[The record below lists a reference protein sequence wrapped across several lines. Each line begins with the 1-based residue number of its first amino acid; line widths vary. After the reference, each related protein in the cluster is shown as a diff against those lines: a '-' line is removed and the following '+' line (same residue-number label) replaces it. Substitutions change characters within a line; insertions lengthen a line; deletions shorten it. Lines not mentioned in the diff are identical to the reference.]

1 MGLEPAGLGGD
12 GGTGRPFVVPGGL
25 GKKLRGRLR
34 VGSPAEV
41 RGGWGGEAGARH
53 VRAGGCTCSSARIRG
68 HRDPRARRRAT
79 ERPSCPRGDGGEG
92 VGGGGDKQPSPL
104 PTCSPRPTRSPHS
117 PLRSGSRA
125 AHGAVREPR
134 RRCCGQSRS
143 PGGGAVVPA
152 AAAALGRTPARPRRF
167 PPPPHLNRT
176 PPPPRP
182 QSVGRRS
189 VLLSALCPSVRS
201 RSGCATAA
209 PRAPRYNAGR
219 GWEGGRPREGVRERN
234 ANSSLLGTARRVV
247 PPPLRIP
254 SYQDPP
260 PISVLSSVPH
270 ITPSGCT
277 HLVFL
282 ARRFVHMDE

>member
-1 MGLEPAGLGGD
+1 M
-12 GGTGRPFVVPGGL
+12 
-25 GKKLRGRLR
+25 
-34 VGSPAEV
+34 

-219 GWEGGRPREGVRERN
+219 GWEGGRPRRGCGNATLIPRSWAQQEG
-234 ANSSLLGTARRVV
+234 SCPHPFGS
-247 PPPLRIP
+247 
-254 SYQDPP
+254 P
-260 PISVLSSVPH
+260 PIRTPPH
-270 ITPSGCT
+270 FCSKLCAPHHPIWVHPP
-277 HLVFL
+277 
-282 ARRFVHMDE
+282 RFPCQTLCPYG